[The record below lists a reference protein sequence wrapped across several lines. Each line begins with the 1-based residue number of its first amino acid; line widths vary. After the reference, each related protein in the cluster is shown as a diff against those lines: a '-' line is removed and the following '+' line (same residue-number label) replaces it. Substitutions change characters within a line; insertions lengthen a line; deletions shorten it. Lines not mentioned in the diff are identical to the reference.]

1 MTGLMD
7 KAMGINYI
15 IRTNFPS
22 YCRIWAPIYSGNH
35 IRFRVK
41 CKNVPILCV
50 ELTYEQVMDFPENE
64 VASLLMVQFIKLL
77 LERIEN
83 ND

>member
-7 KAMGINYI
+7 KAMEINYI
-15 IRTNFPS
+15 IRTNFPGS
-22 YCRIWAPIYSGNH
+22 CRIWEPIYSGNN

-41 CKNVPILCV
+41 CKNIPVLCV
-50 ELTYEQVMDFPENE
+50 ELTYEQVMRFPENE
-64 VASLLMVQFIKLL
+64 VASLLTASFIRLL

-83 ND
+83 NE

>member
-7 KAMGINYI
+7 KAMEINYI
-15 IRTNFPS
+15 IRTNFPGS
-22 YCRIWAPIYSGNH
+22 CRIWEPIYSGNH

-41 CKNVPILCV
+41 CKNIPVLCV
-50 ELTYEQVMDFPENE
+50 ELTYEQVMKFSENE

-77 LERIEN
+77 L
-83 ND
+83 DTKK

>member
-7 KAMGINYI
+7 KAIEINYI
-15 IRTNFPS
+15 VRSNFPRS
-22 YCRIWAPIYSGNH
+22 CRVWAPIYSGEH

-41 CKNVPILCV
+41 CKNIPILCV
-50 ELTYEQVMDFPENE
+50 ELTYEQVMRFPENE
-64 VASLLMVQFIKLL
+64 VASLLTANFIRLL

-83 ND
+83 NE

>member
-7 KAMGINYI
+7 KAMEINYI
-15 IRTNFPS
+15 VRTNFPS
-22 YCRIWAPIYSGNH
+22 SCHAWEPIYSGNR

-41 CKNVPILCV
+41 CKNIPVLCV
-50 ELTYEQVMDFPENE
+50 ELTYEQVMNFPENE
-64 VASLLMVQFIKLL
+64 VASLLMASFIKLL
-77 LERIEN
+77 LERIY

>member
-7 KAMGINYI
+7 KAMEINYI
-15 IRTNFPS
+15 IRTNFPGS
-22 YCRIWAPIYSGNH
+22 CRIWEPIYSGNC

-41 CKNVPILCV
+41 CKNIPVLCV
-50 ELTYEQVMDFPENE
+50 ELTYEQVMNFSETS
-64 VASLLMVQFIKLL
+64 VASLVTASFIRLL

>member
-7 KAMGINYI
+7 KAFGINYI
-15 IRTNFPS
+15 VRTNFPS
-22 YCRIWAPIYSGNH
+22 SCRVWAPIYSGNR

-50 ELTYEQVMDFPENE
+50 ELTYEQVRDFPENE
-64 VASLLMVQFIKLL
+64 VASLLMTGFIKLL
-77 LERIEN
+77 LEMI
-83 ND
+83 DTTK

>member
-7 KAMGINYI
+7 KAIEINYI
-15 IRTNFPS
+15 VRNNFPS
-22 YCRIWAPIYSGNH
+22 SCRVWAPIYSGNR

-64 VASLLMVQFIKLL
+64 VASLLMASFIKLL
-77 LERIEN
+77 LERIYNE
-83 ND
+83 